1 MGADYRA
8 YSVIGVE
15 FDSSILEDDEENLGE
30 FDVFHAT
37 DHVISVAGV
46 GLTTGSSN
54 GGDPNTFKSLDDVNV
69 DEIKEKLKSILEPV
83 GQWDES
89 KFGLHAILYCSY

>member
-1 MGADYRA
+1 MGADFRA

-15 FDSSILEDDEENLGE
+15 FDSNILEDDEHLGE

-37 DHVISVAGV
+37 DRVISVAGV
-46 GLTTGSSN
+46 GVVTGSSN
-54 GGDPNTFKSLDDVNV
+54 GGDPNKFKSLDDVNV

-89 KFGLHAILYCSY
+89 KFGLYAILHCSY